1 MRPKRLARA
10 SLAVMTDME
19 PPELYLISYK
29 YGVTT
34 APVKTYGN
42 IVCLR
47 DLQKQTD
54 EAIALF
60 GNKDAGGFV
69 SHPCG
74 TLAS

>member
-1 MRPKRLARA
+1 M
-10 SLAVMTDME
+10 
-19 PPELYLISYK
+19 YLISYK
-29 YGVTT
+29 YEVMT

-60 GNKDAGGFV
+60 GKKDAGSLV

-74 TLAS
+74 TLAP

>member
-1 MRPKRLARA
+1 M
-10 SLAVMTDME
+10 
-19 PPELYLISYK
+19 YLISYK
-29 YGVTT
+29 YVATT

-42 IVCLR
+42 IVCFR
-47 DLQKQTD
+47 DLQNQTD

-74 TLAS
+74 TLAP